1 MTRFHFYNKFIT
13 IVIVITISYSLST
26 HVQSQPPAT
35 NTAELSQQHKAII
48 KNKISFYSNRFK
60 DIQFDLLDGGSDWQA
75 ELQGALGLLGKNPV
89 ALDYQHPQ
97 ELRQDLMDVTIKR
110 LGLMLENDIISSTLI
125 RTDQD
130 STSKQANL
138 CFITLN
144 PEVVVVNNTEATRY
158 MLNYDDELIRKV
170 NSARYLDTRD
180 HLSFLLDHEF
190 FHCLDSF
197 LYGGVPM
204 THEILG
210 GEYNRFRRESV
221 ADAYALSMHL
231 RENGKITNFARN
243 IIHIRALSM
252 FNNSPSHHTF
262 ETLGETI
269 RLDIDRL
276 IAMNIMDII
285 SLSKSTMNK
294 TVGSYSDYRNQ
305 QAAELVAARALG
317 LEPILSKEALREL
330 EKVSIDTS
338 WVQLLVEHYL
348 YFYKQLFT
356 DNVVNL
362 DVTRL
367 H

>member
-1 MTRFHFYNKFIT
+1 MKRFYKYLSVISI
-13 IVIVITISYSLST
+13 IVIAILYDQYSLVHS
-26 HVQSQPPAT
+26 QSPLT
-35 NTAELSQQHKAII
+35 NTTELTQQHKVII
-48 KNKISFYSNRFK
+48 NNKISLYNNRFK
-60 DIQFDLLDGGSDWQA
+60 DIQFALLGGGDDWQA
-75 ELQGALGLLGKNPV
+75 ELQGALDLLGKNPV

-110 LGLMLENDIISSTLI
+110 LALMLENDIISSTLI
-125 RTDQD
+125 RTDQE
-130 STSKQANL
+130 STGKQANL
-138 CFITLN
+138 CFVTLN
-144 PEVVVVNNTEATRY
+144 PEVVVANKTEATRY
-158 MLNYDDELIRKV
+158 MLNYDDELISKV
-170 NSARYLDTRD
+170 NSSRHLDTHD

-204 THEILG
+204 THEMLG
-210 GEYNRFRRESV
+210 GEYNRFRRESA

-231 RENGKITNFARN
+231 RKNGKITNFARN

-269 RLDIDRL
+269 RLDINRL
-276 IAMNIMDII
+276 KAMNIMEII
-285 SLSKSTMNK
+285 SLSKNTMNK
-294 TVGSYSDYRNQ
+294 TVGSYPDYRNQ

-317 LEPILSKEALREL
+317 LEPILSKEALGEL
-330 EKVSIDTS
+330 EKENIDTS
-338 WVQLLVEHYL
+338 RVQLLVEHYL

-356 DNVVNL
+356 DTINNL
-362 DVTRL
+362 EVTQP

>member
-1 MTRFHFYNKFIT
+1 MKRIHIKIFIVS
-13 IVIVITISYSLST
+13 VIAIAILYGQSSFVQTQST
-26 HVQSQPPAT
+26 ST
-35 NTAELSQQHKAII
+35 NTAELTQQHKTII
-48 KNKISFYSNRFK
+48 NNTISFYNNRFK
-60 DIQFDLLDGGSDWQA
+60 DIQFILLDGGSDWQA
-75 ELQGALGLLGKNPV
+75 ELHAVMGLLGDNPV
-89 ALDYQHPQ
+89 ALDYEHPQ
-97 ELRQDLMDVTIKR
+97 ELRQDVMDVTITR

-125 RTDQD
+125 RTDQE
-130 STSKQANL
+130 STGKQANL
-138 CFITLN
+138 CFVTLN
-144 PEVVVVNNTEATRY
+144 PEIVVVNNTEATRY
-158 MLNYDDELIRKV
+158 MLNYDDELMSKV
-170 NSARYLDTRD
+170 NSSRHLDTRD

-190 FHCLDSF
+190 FHCIDSF

-210 GEYNRFRRESV
+210 GEYNRFRRESA

-231 RENGKITNFARN
+231 RKNGKITNFARN

-262 ETLGETI
+262 ETLGVII

-276 IAMNIMDII
+276 TAMNIMEII
-285 SLSKSTMNK
+285 SLSKNTMNK

-317 LEPILSKEALREL
+317 LEPILSKEALGEL
-330 EKVSIDTS
+330 ENVNVDTS
-338 WVQLLVEHYL
+338 WAQLLIEHYL

-356 DNVVNL
+356 DTANNL
-362 DVTRL
+362 EVTRL